1 MNVLLIYSHPYSKS
15 FNHALK
21 DSVKTALNS
30 CGCDVR
36 VRDLYAEG
44 FNPVLSVKDLAGMRQ
59 GKSSSDIQK
68 EQEQVAWAN
77 VLVVIHPIWWT
88 GLPAMMKGYIDR
100 VFSFGFA
107 YTYENGTPKGLLTG
121 KKVFI
126 INTTGA
132 PYDYYAQAG
141 MHNALK
147 KTSDEGIY
155 AFCGME
161 VVDHVFLGAIPV
173 VTDDI
178 RKRYLS
184 DVAKKVHDLF
194 SQGS

>member
-1 MNVLLIYSHPYSKS
+1 MNVLVIYSHPYAKS

-21 DSVKTALNS
+21 DSVEKSFKS

-36 VRDLYAEG
+36 IRDLYADG
-44 FNPVLSVKDLAGMRQ
+44 FNPILSADDLAGIRQ

-68 EQEQVAWAN
+68 EQEQIVWSN
-77 VLVVIHPIWWT
+77 TIVVIHPIWWT

-107 YTYENGTPKGLLTG
+107 YTYENGEPKGLLTG

-132 PYDYYAQAG
+132 PYDYYAQIG
-141 MHNALK
+141 MHEAIK
-147 KTSDEGIY
+147 RTSDEGIY
-155 AFCGME
+155 GFCGLE
-161 VVDHVFLGAIPV
+161 VVGHMFLGAVPA
-173 VTDDI
+173 VTDDV
-178 RKRYLS
+178 RKRYLA
-184 DVAKKVHDLF
+184 DVEKKIKDYF
-194 SQGS
+194 SQS